1 MVNYSIEISRSA
13 EKTLTKLPKDK
24 LRKVISAIK
33 VLAVNPRPAGCRKLS
48 GQINVYRI
56 RVGKF
61 RIIYEV
67 VEKKITIIV
76 LKIGHR
82 KDVYR

>member
-1 MVNYSIEISRSA
+1 MGNYRVEVSASA
-13 EKTLTKLPKDK
+13 EKTLFRLPKEVVAK
-24 LRKVISAIK
+24 IVVALQG
-33 VLAVNPRPAGCRKLS
+33 LAVDPYPAGCRKLT
-48 GQINVYRI
+48 GHKTTYRI
-56 RVGKF
+56 RVGVY

-67 VEKKITIIV
+67 HHEFILVKV